1 MASVNLTRALSTVYL
16 VHPDDLPGSD
26 DGLEQDAL
34 ISKTDV
40 KEVIDANGQVWFLLE
55 NTGVEDVL
63 NGQKVP
69 LGMVKKDDVEQVSVY
84 NWAAFGFKTKDI
96 ASDQFIFQEDN
107 NPLFKAICEELNGD
121 TKDKH
126 APKPDVPGIS
136 RLMHD
141 IANHLKLSRW
151 VYKHAS
157 EWGGEADYKKQ
168 VKDFLENGAQDSEHA
183 KERAR
188 RKYDRLEAK
197 IANLSWWPEVSSKV
211 KGFPSSAVVHHFNPA
226 AFLEQMRRVDTWR
239 DLDLSDPDKWM
250 SQYDHPIDPDTAC
263 YRTCLIILER
273 YDVECV
279 GLENMESEKYEN
291 GTDKWSGV
299 IQTVIQMKDGTMK
312 GTGREKEGVAYLNE
326 QLELG
331 HPVIVGLDDGRNVTY
346 NKDNST
352 EHFVVI
358 TGRLSDELGRIYFR
372 FFEVGTH
379 LDNKQRY
386 GVGGINRLYLQDDGW
401 LFGPKHIGTTPR
413 NYTVCQIR
421 KNKRS

>member
-1 MASVNLTRALSTVYL
+1 MASVNLTRAVSTVYL
-16 VHPDDLPGSD
+16 VHPDDLPGPD
-26 DGLEQDAL
+26 DVLEQDAL

-40 KEVIDANGQVWFLLE
+40 KEETDANGQEWLLLE
-55 NTGVEDVL
+55 HADSKDLL

-69 LGMVKKDDVEQVSVY
+69 IGLVSKENVEQVSVH
-84 NWAAFGFKTKDI
+84 NWAAFGFKTKEV
-96 ASDQFIFQEDN
+96 ASDQFIFHEDN
-107 NPLFKAICEELNGD
+107 NPLFKALCEELNGD
-121 TKDKH
+121 KNEKN

-141 IANHLKLSRW
+141 TENHLKLSRW

-168 VKDFLENGAQDSEHA
+168 VKDFLDNGAQDSEDA
-183 KERAR
+183 KEMAR

-211 KGFPSSAVVHHFNPA
+211 KGFPSSPVVYHFNPA
-226 AFLEQMRRVDTWR
+226 AFLEQLRRVDMWR

-273 YDVECV
+273 YDVECI
-279 GLENMESEKYEN
+279 GLESMEAEKYEN
-291 GTDKWSGV
+291 GTNKWSGV
-299 IQTVIQMKDGTMK
+299 IQTVIQMKDGTLK
-312 GTGREKEGVAYLNE
+312 GTGREKEGIDYLNE

-331 HPVIVGLDDGRNVTY
+331 HPVIVGLDDGRNATY

-358 TGRLSDELGRIYFR
+358 TGRLSDDEGNLYYR
-372 FFEVGTH
+372 FFEVGTNPK
-379 LDNKQRY
+379 NKELH
-386 GVGGINRLYLQDDGW
+386 GVAERNRLYLTSEG
-401 LFGPKHIGTTPR
+401 LLKGKKHNSSTPKE
-413 NYTVCQIR
+413 YTVCQIR
-421 KNKRS
+421 RNREL

>member
-1 MASVNLTRALSTVYL
+1 MASVNLTRAVSTVYL
-16 VHPDDLPGSD
+16 VHPDDLPGPD
-26 DGLEQDAL
+26 DVLEQDAL

-40 KEVIDANGQVWFLLE
+40 KEETDANGQEWLLLE
-55 NTGVEDVL
+55 HADSKDLL

-69 LGMVKKDDVEQVSVY
+69 IGLVSKENVEQVSVH
-84 NWAAFGFKTKDI
+84 NWAAFGFKTKEV
-96 ASDQFIFQEDN
+96 ASDQFIFHENN
-107 NPLFKAICEELNGD
+107 NPLFKALCEELNGD
-121 TKDKH
+121 KNEKN

-141 IANHLKLSRW
+141 TENHLKLSRW

-157 EWGGEADYKKQ
+157 EWEGEADYKKQ
-168 VKDFLENGAQDSEHA
+168 VKDFLDNGAQDSEDA
-183 KERAR
+183 KEMAR

-211 KGFPSSAVVHHFNPA
+211 KGFPSSPVVHHFNPA
-226 AFLEQMRRVDTWR
+226 AFLEQMRRVDMWR

-273 YDVECV
+273 YDVECI
-279 GLENMESEKYEN
+279 GLESMEAEKYEN
-291 GTDKWSGV
+291 GTNKWSGV
-299 IQTVIQMKDGTMK
+299 IQTVIQMKDGTLK
-312 GTGREKEGVAYLNE
+312 GTGREKEGIDYLNE

-331 HPVIVGLDDGRNVTY
+331 HPVIVGLDDGRTATY

-379 LDNKQRY
+379 SDNKQRY
-386 GVGGINRLYLQDDGW
+386 GVGGINRLYLQDDSW
-401 LFGPKHIGTTPR
+401 LFGPKHIGTTSR
-413 NYTVCQIR
+413 SYTVCQIR
-421 KNKRS
+421 KNK